1 MQRKRGWGFEGKR
14 GEREI
19 QKRRL
24 NRKGETEKK
33 FAIIFKKQGKN
44 PKQVTRDFVLPNP
57 SLDNQAISNK
67 EEKMEKKSPLNA
79 SEIH

>member
-33 FAIIFKKQGKN
+33 FAIIFKKQGK
-44 PKQVTRDFVLPNP
+44 K
-57 SLDNQAISNK
+57 SQASDT
-67 EEKMEKKSPLNA
+67 
-79 SEIH
+79 